1 MTHFTKQLTPLPL
14 LITTYFAGHLVSIS
28 HWLLQCRPDYP
39 VSVEELDAEREGR
52 QFAGMWRT
60 EVNHKFFKLR
70 HKKVDTKYADK
81 SDKSGEGGG

>member
-1 MTHFTKQLTPLPL
+1 M
-14 LITTYFAGHLVSIS
+14 
-28 HWLLQCRPDYP
+28 LQCRPDYP

-81 SDKSGEGGG
+81 SDNSGEGGG